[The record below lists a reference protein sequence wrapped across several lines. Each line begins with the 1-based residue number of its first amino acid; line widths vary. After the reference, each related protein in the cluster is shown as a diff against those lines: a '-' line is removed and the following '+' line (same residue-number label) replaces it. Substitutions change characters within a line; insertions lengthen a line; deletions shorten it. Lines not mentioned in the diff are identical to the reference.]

1 MPASE
6 LISKSW
12 TVQFIGWQE
21 VPHRTRPFQLHGT
34 LDHEKTPQLDAN
46 CGVFCSSDQHFFKH
60 LASAA
65 NLPLQ
70 IRSAG
75 QSVSLAPPSMP
86 C

>member
-1 MPASE
+1 MARLIMKKPHSWMP
-6 LISKSW
+6 
-12 TVQFIGWQE
+12 TVGFFVHLTSI
-21 VPHRTRPFQLHGT
+21 
-34 LDHEKTPQLDAN
+34 
-46 CGVFCSSDQHFFKH
+46 FFKH